1 MENSILKQD
10 YEAEQAV
17 FARYT
22 AAKAS
27 GDLSQQEAAR
37 SAHGSLPN
45 K

>member
-17 FARYT
+17 FHAIPQPRP
-22 AAKAS
+22 AATF
-27 GDLSQQEAAR
+27 LSRKQPVT
-37 SAHGSLPN
+37 HTGSLPN